1 MNLKKKNNR
10 NIPKNRE
17 EENQKGRK
25 NLENKKK

>member
-10 NIPKNRE
+10 NIPKNRK